1 MPQPNPLVKEWYEY
15 VGILR
20 RGPATVFSINAD

>member
-1 MPQPNPLVKEWYEY
+1 VKDWYEF

-20 RGPATVFSINAD
+20 RGPAVVFSINAD